1 MRPSS
6 SRHRRSLSTPVD
18 ALEASD
24 LRAELSVAFD
34 DAGGL
39 DDDDDACD
47 DDGCDVYEDMD
58 EEVAKLFDAKTKR
71 GAFGGHART
80 EGVTMI
86 STSSAS
92 AALAPLD
99 VLGDEIPMDVREIAL
114 TDPKRA
120 RRILANRQ
128 SAARSKERKL
138 RYLKGLET
146 RAAVLEAE
154 ESALREE
161 EEELRRLVAALGAE
175 NSAMEMFA
183 TTTTT
188 KTTTTTTTTTTT
200 NTSANTS
207 DGNGVEGAS
216 QALKA

>member
-34 DAGGL
+34 DARGL
-39 DDDDDACD
+39 DDAC
-47 DDGCDVYEDMD
+47 DGCDVYEDMD

-188 KTTTTTTTTTTT
+188 TTTTT

>member
-1 MRPSS
+1 
-6 SRHRRSLSTPVD
+6 
-18 ALEASD
+18 
-24 LRAELSVAFD
+24 
-34 DAGGL
+34 
-39 DDDDDACD
+39 
-47 DDGCDVYEDMD
+47 
-58 EEVAKLFDAKTKR
+58 
-71 GAFGGHART
+71 
-80 EGVTMI
+80 MI

>member
-39 DDDDDACD
+39 DDDDDDACD

-71 GAFGGHART
+71 SVFGGT
-80 EGVTMI
+80 DGMTME
-86 STSSAS
+86 TSSAS

-138 RYLKGLET
+138 RYLNGLET

-161 EEELRRLVAALGAE
+161 EEELKRLVAALGAE

-188 KTTTTTTTTTTT
+188 TTT

-207 DGNGVEGAS
+207 NGNGVEGAS

>member
-1 MRPSS
+1 MRPSIT

-71 GAFGGHART
+71 CAFGGT
-80 EGVTMI
+80 DGMTME
-86 STSSAS
+86 TSSAS

-138 RYLKGLET
+138 RYLSGLET

-188 KTTTTTTTTTTT
+188 TTTT

-207 DGNGVEGAS
+207 NGNGVEGAS

>member
-71 GAFGGHART
+71 GAFGGT
-80 EGVTMI
+80 DGVTMI
-86 STSSAS
+86 ETSSAS

-138 RYLKGLET
+138 RYLNGLET

-188 KTTTTTTTTTTT
+188 TTTT

-207 DGNGVEGAS
+207 NGNGVEGAS

>member
-71 GAFGGHART
+71 CAAFGGT
-80 EGVTMI
+80 DGVTMI

-138 RYLKGLET
+138 RYLNGLET

-188 KTTTTTTTTTTT
+188 

>member
-34 DAGGL
+34 DARGL
-39 DDDDDACD
+39 DDDDDDACD
-47 DDGCDVYEDMD
+47 DGCCDVYEDMD

-71 GAFGGHART
+71 SVFGGT
-80 EGVTMI
+80 DGMTME
-86 STSSAS
+86 TSSAS

-138 RYLKGLET
+138 RYLSGLET

-161 EEELRRLVAALGAE
+161 EEELKRLVAALGAE

-188 KTTTTTTTTTTT
+188 TTTT

-207 DGNGVEGAS
+207 NGNGVEGAS

>member
-1 MRPSS
+1 MRPSIT

-39 DDDDDACD
+39 DDDDDGC

-71 GAFGGHART
+71 SVFGGT
-80 EGVTMI
+80 EGVTME
-86 STSSAS
+86 TSSAS
-92 AALAPLD
+92 AALAPVD

-138 RYLKGLET
+138 RYLSGLET

-188 KTTTTTTTTTTT
+188 TTTT

-207 DGNGVEGAS
+207 NGNGVEGAS

>member
-71 GAFGGHART
+71 SVFGGT
-80 EGVTMI
+80 DGMTME
-86 STSSAS
+86 TSSAS

-138 RYLKGLET
+138 RYLSGLET

-188 KTTTTTTTTTTT
+188 TTTTTT

>member
-1 MRPSS
+1 MMRPSS

-39 DDDDDACD
+39 DDDDDDACD

-71 GAFGGHART
+71 CAFGGT
-80 EGVTMI
+80 DGVTME
-86 STSSAS
+86 TSSAS
-92 AALAPLD
+92 AALAPVD

-138 RYLKGLET
+138 RYLSGLET

-188 KTTTTTTTTTTT
+188 TTTTTT

-207 DGNGVEGAS
+207 NGNGVEGAS

>member
-1 MRPSS
+1 MRPSIT

-71 GAFGGHART
+71 CAFGGT
-80 EGVTMI
+80 DGMTME
-86 STSSAS
+86 TSSAS

-138 RYLKGLET
+138 RYLSGLET

-188 KTTTTTTTTTTT
+188 TTTTT

-207 DGNGVEGAS
+207 NGNGVEGAS

>member
-1 MRPSS
+1 MRPSIT

-34 DAGGL
+34 DAGGF
-39 DDDDDACD
+39 DDDDDAC

-71 GAFGGHART
+71 SVFGGT
-80 EGVTMI
+80 EGVTME
-86 STSSAS
+86 TSSAS

-138 RYLKGLET
+138 RYLSGLET

-188 KTTTTTTTTTTT
+188 TTTTTT

-207 DGNGVEGAS
+207 NGNGVEGAS